1 VLLFGHGKKTHLFA
15 TNKKLAPHLI
25 KINAHTKNKIKTPN
39 HLIIQPN
46 QPSSRHL
53 PPPTARLRRADAAA
67 TALSG
72 DFPARKKK
80 KKKIRPLGVAAIH
93 PYGQGREIRPPLV
106 ALFVFGEPKKK
117 IRQTQKKI
125 WPTYKIV
132 SNASKIDS
140 NATKLVSNASK
151 LKPRRKS

>member
-15 TNKKLAPHLI
+15 TNKKLTPHFI

-67 TALSG
+67 TATALSG
-72 DFPARKKK
+72 HWGWPQSTPTARGE
-80 KKKIRPLGVAAIH
+80 RSGH
-93 PYGQGREIRPPLV
+93 P
-106 ALFVFGEPKKK
+106 
-117 IRQTQKKI
+117 
-125 WPTYKIV
+125 
-132 SNASKIDS
+132 
-140 NATKLVSNASK
+140 
-151 LKPRRKS
+151 

>member
-15 TNKKLAPHLI
+15 TNKKLTPHLI

-53 PPPTARLRRADAAA
+53 PLSTARLRRADAAA

-72 DFPARKKK
+72 DFPAKKK

-106 ALFVFGEPKKK
+106 ALFVSGEPKKK
-117 IRQTQKKI
+117 FRRTQKKFR
-125 WPTYKIV
+125 PAYKII